1 MTDLKLNR
9 IDIEPQPPTDRL
21 GMMLVLSLVC
31 HVVVFALVLFMKPM
45 APTRPGITP
54 SYTVDLVNLPP
65 AGPSTMSTKPGTPTT
80 DALSDI
86 PAPQAATTEQKPV
99 EPSKPPARS
108 APPAPEPQGQMAKKS
123 VAEAPRPAPAKP
135 APQPTASIAK
145 KSPVAKPTPAPRPA
159 PVLKPE
165 TEKPAP
171 LARVKSSPP
180 ATPKL
185 AVPKA
190 LEKNVARPT
199 TTSTPPAKSTKPKAV
214 PAPPVA
220 SPAPQPPA
228 KPGAEAKHKAKSASA
243 TKTQVRQP
251 SPPAEKPAPESTTA
265 AKASKAEG
273 QRSAAKPAAATK
285 VQEKKPGAGAS
296 SPTGQAARDQSIQDA
311 VRGVEKNLA
320 AAAREQTL
328 REAVSQV
335 AAKLEA
341 GKVKARWVAPGKSDS
356 GGSGSAATGAQG
368 GATPI
373 TQAYM
378 QRAADLIRAQWQPLS
393 LQRSNLND
401 LKTVIVIRVNAN
413 GTIAASWFEQESGD
427 RLYDQSA
434 MTAIIRSTPLPA
446 LPPGVEQLEI
456 GVTFSPEWK
465 ASS

>member
-328 REAVSQV
+328 
-335 AAKLEA
+335 
-341 GKVKARWVAPGKSDS
+341 
-356 GGSGSAATGAQG
+356 AATGAQG